1 MRPRGTVSGSRGAAL
16 GLIPALVALGLG
28 LTLRPGPALA
38 APPRC
43 LEEADWRVCYEATA
57 SDGLRIFNVTY
68 GGREVLSSATIPQ
81 IDVEYAGFTLLDE
94 LGSLAVPA
102 VGGTNA
108 GALQDGFDLRQLY
121 MMSAWPRCGTYRY
134 MQSWRFHDDG
144 RLEPRLEISGPGIEG
159 AHTYDVY
166 WRLDLDIDGPGDDS
180 FQNWAT
186 GWSEPEA
193 EGLFAAG
200 LPLSPDGFKWRSV
213 DGPRLYAVAPRPED
227 GAVLWALSFEAGQ
240 GDFNLPA
247 FRVPNFP
254 SQWVNGEGIQDTN
267 VVLWY
272 KAAAYKATNCDLTSQ
287 LVAGPVLSPIGFGA
301 APGPAATATAAP
313 ASYPGPGAT
322 ETLAAGES
330 PTPTVGPD
338 SADIAGTLRLQGR
351 SDHSGAQVL
360 VDRAPA
366 ATSESDGSF
375 RVTGLPPGRYQLR
388 VQVPGYLCVEGQIEA
403 ARGRLAQLPP
413 VEVPGGDVNDDGSV
427 DILDLTAVAAAYG
440 TRVTGAGAGDI
451 NADGVVDMFDLV
463 MLAGN
468 YGRQCPIPWV
478 R

>member
-1 MRPRGTVSGSRGAAL
+1 MRPRSAVCRSRGAAL
-16 GLIPALVALGLG
+16 GLIPGLAALGLG
-28 LTLRPGPALA
+28 VTLRPGPALA
-38 APPRC
+38 APAQC
-43 LEEADWRVCYEATA
+43 LEEANWRVCYEATP
-57 SDGLRIFNVTY
+57 SDGLRIVNVTF
-68 GGREVLSSATIPQ
+68 RDRQVLGSATIPQ
-81 IDVEYAGFTLLDE
+81 VDVQYAGFTLLDE

-102 VGGTNA
+102 VGGTEA
-108 GALQDGFDLRQLY
+108 GALQDGFELRQLY

-159 AHTYDVY
+159 AHTYNVY

-200 LPLSPDGFKWRSV
+200 FPLSPDGFKWRSV
-213 DGPRLYAVAPRPED
+213 DGPRQYAVAPRPED

-272 KAAAYKATNCDLTSQ
+272 RAAAYKATNCDLTSQ
-287 LVAGPVLSPIGFGA
+287 LVAGPALSATGYGA
-301 APGPAATATAAP
+301 PPEPTTTAVPAP
-313 ASYPGPGAT
+313 YPGPGAT
-322 ETLAAGES
+322 ATRPGGGA
-330 PTPTVGPD
+330 PTPTVAPNTSD
-338 SADIAGTLRLQGR
+338 VAGTLRLQGR
-351 SDHSGAQVL
+351 MDHGGAEVL
-360 VDRAPA
+360 IDEDLA
-366 ATSESDGSF
+366 ATSAADGSF
-375 RVTGLPPGRYQLR
+375 RVSGVRPGRYKLGAR
-388 VQVPGYLCVEGQIEA
+388 APGYLCVGGQIDAEV
-403 ARGRLAQLPP
+403 GRLTRMPQ
-413 VEVPGGDVNDDGSV
+413 VELPGGDVNSDGAV
-427 DILDLTAVAAAYG
+427 DIMDLTAVAAAYG
-440 TRVTGAGAGDI
+440 NRVSGAGAGDI
-451 NADGVVDMFDLV
+451 NDDGVVDMFDLV

-468 YGRQCPIPWV
+468 YGRHCPIPWV
-478 R
+478 P